1 MNDYLVWKKI
11 IEEEEQNS
19 KLKVGVNVYMV
30 EKDEPIVDVCV
41 TTRGQTTRML
51 EVYMLAEKLLDIEAR
66 PIKRCWK
73 MKKTLIFIL

>member
-1 MNDYLVWKKI
+1 
-11 IEEEEQNS
+11 
-19 KLKVGVNVYMV
+19 MV
-30 EKDEPIVDVCV
+30 ERDEPIVDVCV

-73 MKKTLIFIL
+73 MKKTLICIL